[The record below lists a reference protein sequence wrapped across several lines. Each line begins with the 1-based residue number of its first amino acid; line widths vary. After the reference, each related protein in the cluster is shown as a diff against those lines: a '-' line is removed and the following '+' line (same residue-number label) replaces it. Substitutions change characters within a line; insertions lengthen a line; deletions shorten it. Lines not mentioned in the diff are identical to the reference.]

1 MNRCLI
7 DHGVRVLAV
16 LSLLA
21 VMAVPIR
28 PVAGH
33 RAAFHPIRHSRK
45 STVPNLWYGG
55 HVRIPA
61 RLSMR
66 READTHHD
74 NFEDRL
80 EAEFEEE
87 LTTIS
92 PPASVAFDVLPSHD
106 SESSL
111 SPISFAVAPA
121 LPSLRC

>member
-1 MNRCLI
+1 MIRPSI
-7 DHGVRVLAV
+7 DHGVRILAV
-16 LSLLA
+16 VSLLV

-28 PVAGH
+28 PMAGPL
-33 RAAFHPIRHSRK
+33 AATRPIRHSRK
-45 STVPNLWYGG
+45 TTVPNLWYGG

-66 READTHHD
+66 RETDSHRN

-106 SESSL
+106 SASCL